1 MTSLPIRI
9 PLSQPDITETEIDAV
24 VQVLRSSRLS
34 LGPKLQE
41 FESAIAEYVRAQHA
55 VALSSGTSGLC
66 LGLQALGIGEGD
78 EVIVASFTFIAA
90 ANAIRYVHATPVF
103 VDIHPR
109 TLNLD
114 PEAVRQAITPRT
126 RAIMVVHTFGYPADL
141 EALQRVA
148 DHHKIYLVEDA
159 CEALGAEYG
168 GQKVGVL
175 GKFGVFSFYPNKPI
189 TTGEGG
195 VLVTQDAALAET
207 VRALRNQGRSDQD
220 NWNQHS
226 LLGYNHR
233 LPEMSCALGIAQLSR
248 IESILARRAEIAR
261 EYAASLTVHCPD
273 MELPPLD
280 VPNGRISWFCF
291 VPRLPVGFTD
301 STRDLLIH
309 KMAAK
314 GIQCRGYFSPV
325 HKMQPYAEYVGLD
338 LPVTTDIASRTLA
351 LPFFNQLESCEII
364 EVCHGLRE
372 SMSSLTTE

>member
-1 MTSLPIRI
+1 VTLLPIRI
-9 PLSQPDITETEIDAV
+9 PLSQPDITEAEINAV

-41 FESAIAEYVRAQHA
+41 FESALAEYVRARHA

-78 EVIVASFTFIAA
+78 EVIVPSFTFIAA
-90 ANAIRYVHATPVF
+90 ANAIRYVGATPVF

-141 EALQRVA
+141 EALMQLA
-148 DHHKIYLVEDA
+148 GHHNIHLVEDA
-159 CEALGAEYG
+159 CEALGAELG
-168 GQKVGVL
+168 NQKVGSL

-233 LPEMSCALGIAQLSR
+233 LPEMSCALGVAQLSR

-261 EYAASLTVHCPD
+261 DYAEALSVHCPD
-273 MELPPLD
+273 VEIPLLD
-280 VPNGRISWFCF
+280 VANGRISWFCF

-301 STRDLLIH
+301 SSRDLLIER
-309 KMAAK
+309 MAAM
-314 GIQCRGYFSPV
+314 GIQSRGYFSPV
-325 HKMQPYAEYVGLD
+325 HKMQPYAAYTD
-338 LPVTTDIASRTLA
+338 CHLPVTSDMSGRTLA
-351 LPFFNQLESCEII
+351 LPFFNQLEPREILD
-364 EVCHGLRE
+364 VCQALHE
-372 SMSSLTTE
+372 AMSSLTTQ